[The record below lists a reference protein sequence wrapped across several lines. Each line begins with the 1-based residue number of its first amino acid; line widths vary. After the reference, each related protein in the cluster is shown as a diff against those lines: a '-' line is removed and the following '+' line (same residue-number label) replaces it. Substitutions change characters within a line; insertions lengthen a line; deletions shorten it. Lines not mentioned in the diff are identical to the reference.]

1 MKVGI
6 LIVTHGEAGAAML
19 ATLRRMLG
27 PELTAGISVVDVGV
41 GEDKQHI
48 KERLS
53 PALAAADVGGGVVIA
68 CDIHGSTPTNCAIEM
83 MHDDAVAVV
92 CGVNLPMLVK
102 LATAPRDGV
111 APAVVAQSAVDTAVR
126 SIRVERGKA

>member
-6 LIVTHGEAGAAML
+6 LIVTHGQSGEAML
-19 ATLRRMLG
+19 VTLRRMLG
-27 PELTAGISVVDVGV
+27 VDLTDGISSVDIGV

-48 KERLS
+48 KERLA
-53 PALAAADVGGGVVIA
+53 PAIVQADRGAGVVVA
-68 CDIHGSTPTNCAIEM
+68 CDIHGSTPTNCAVEM

-111 APAVVAQSAVDTAVR
+111 PPSSVALAAVDTAVR
-126 SIRVERGKA
+126 SIRVERGRS